1 MPLSDIKREY
11 VVTVREH
18 GDLENFYDEMET
30 SGSAGCCPER
40 EVELIARRT
49 ISRNTHYK
57 LSELDVDKL
66 KNHPNV
72 INVEL
77 APHELGIEATP
88 LWGPQTGD
96 FQKNTTFSSG
106 DLNWGL
112 KRVVDGAQTPNWGV
126 DGQMVIN
133 DTITTGASGKNVDL
147 VIVDSHVNHE
157 HPEFWRSP
165 DINNGSRM
173 NQIDWFAEYAA
184 AIGDPYG
191 TGKNYTYSSSGYG
204 TPGQS
209 NHGTHVAGT
218 AGGNTQGWARD
229 ANMFNIAFSTTL
241 VNDASGTSYPDF
253 PTYLFDY
260 LREFHRKKAINSKT
274 GRKNPTIVNHSWGYS
289 QGSPDLNSITSVDYR
304 GNTTQ
309 VVGTD
314 PERKIILEA
323 NGVPVPFNTTLYRV
337 PFRYSV
343 IAADI
348 YDAALEGIINISSA
362 GNSYWLCEGDVSADD
377 YNNRYY
383 VGSSVFAHSRG
394 SSPGAD
400 HTMICVGSVGDVKD
414 EFKSTFSNTGSRID
428 VWAPGSNIISSVF
441 DTTAS
446 TENYGT
452 LVNDPRDSNFK
463 LADIDGTSMSS
474 PQVAGYIA
482 CLAEQEPNL
491 TWEDVL
497 EHIKDNSKY
506 DQVSNSALDGYGE
519 ALFSTAGNFGWTV
532 PVGIT
537 TISVVCIGAGGGAG
551 GASPQ
556 DGDGGGGGGLAYR
569 NNFPVTPGLTVNV
582 FVGGG
587 GAGGLQG
594 AAGGAGGASF
604 AQYEGSMIAHAGGG
618 YGGSGSG
625 GSGGAGGG
633 HYAPSDGGGNG
644 GAGGGFNSAQ
654 GGGGGAAGYSGDGGQ
669 GASSYPNGS
678 GTAGQG
684 GGGGG
689 GFQAPGG
696 GVGIYG
702 EGASGQSS
710 NLANSNR
717 IGYPG
722 SGGKGGYSAG
732 FGPNGAADDGSGI
745 YGGGGFGN
753 YTGGTGGVRIVYWGP
768 NSPQRA
774 FPSTNVSQTTI
785 WSQDYKNLGP
795 GTNNRYL
802 YYKRKRLDTGLV
814 YPHDTWKNRIPL
826 DAGTKYPRQKNVTTK
841 TEQFAEIYQ
850 WSFDVTAPG
859 TGFYFFADSYDRLGT
874 VRDATYTTIT
884 CKRGDSLQFTINASG
899 HPFFISNRK
908 GNGMP
913 SPSETPSGITNNG
926 SDFGAVVWDTTNVT
940 PGVYWYNC
948 QYHSNM
954 YGMIVVTES
963 AFIPA

>member
-1 MPLSDIKREY
+1 MLSDIKREY
-11 VVTVREH
+11 IVTVREH

-30 SGSAGCCPER
+30 AGSAGCCPDR
-40 EVELIARRT
+40 EVECLSRRT

-72 INVEL
+72 INVQL

-96 FQKNTTFSSG
+96 FQKNTSFSSG

-126 DGQMVIN
+126 DGQMVFN

-165 DINNGSRM
+165 DTNNGSRM
-173 NQIDWFAEYAA
+173 NQINWFGEYAA
-184 AIGDPYG
+184 ALGDPYG
-191 TGKNYTYSSSGYG
+191 TGKTYNYSGSGYG

-241 VNDASGTSYPDF
+241 VNDASGTAYPDF
-253 PTYLFDY
+253 ATYLFDY

-289 QGSPDLNSITSVDYR
+289 QGSPDLNSITSVTYR

-314 PERKIILEA
+314 PERKIILEQ

-337 PFRYSV
+337 PYRYFA

-348 YDAALEGIINISSA
+348 EDASAEGIINISSA

-377 YNNRYY
+377 YNNRYNIG
-383 VGSSVFAHSRG
+383 GSVYSHSRG
-394 SSPGAD
+394 SSPGSD
-400 HTMICVGSVGDVKD
+400 NSMICVGSVGDVKD
-414 EFKSTFSNTGSRID
+414 EFKSPFSNTGSRID

-446 TENYGT
+446 TEGYGT

-491 TWEDVL
+491 TWEEAL

-506 DQVSNSALDGYGE
+506 DQVADSALDGYGE
-519 ALFSTAGNFGWTV
+519 ALFSTPGSAYWTC

-537 TISVVCIGAGGGAG
+537 TISVVCIGGGGGGGSAG
-551 GASPQ
+551 VQ
-556 DGDGGGGGGLAYR
+556 DADGGGGGGLAYK
-569 NNFPVTPGLTVNV
+569 NNISVTPGVQYLVS
-582 FVGGG
+582 VGDGGTQGSGG
-587 GAGGLQG
+587 GAGSNGTASQFQIGGGQPNVTALG
-594 AAGGAGGASF
+594 GGA
-604 AQYEGSMIAHAGGG
+604 
-618 YGGSGSG
+618 GSGSG

-633 HYAPSDGGGNG
+633 WQNADGGGSG
-644 GAGGGFNSAQ
+644 GGGGGFNPAQ
-654 GGGGGAAGYSGDGGQ
+654 GGGGGAGGYSGNGGQ
-669 GASSYPNGS
+669 GAGSYPGGS
-678 GTAGQG
+678 GTAGSG

-689 GFQAPGG
+689 GFQSPGG

-710 NLANSNR
+710 DYANSNYK
-717 IGYPG
+717 GFPG
-722 SGGKGGYSAG
+722 SGGKGGYSNGA
-732 FGPNGAADDGSGI
+732 GPNGASDDGSGI
-745 YGGGGFGN
+745 YGGGGFGS
-753 YTGGTGGVRIVYWGP
+753 YQGGKGGVRIVYWGP

-774 FPSTNVSQTTI
+774 FPSTNVSQTTM

-795 GTNNRYL
+795 GTKNRYL
-802 YYKRKRLDTGLV
+802 FYNRKRLDTGLV

-826 DAGTKYPRQKNVTTK
+826 NAGTKYPRQKNVTTK
-841 TEQFAEIYQ
+841 TEQFAEIFQ
-850 WSFDVTAPG
+850 WNFDVTASG
-859 TGFYFFADSYDRLGT
+859 GLYVFADAYDRLGT
-874 VRDATYTTIT
+874 VRDTAYTTIN
-884 CKRGDSLQFTINASG
+884 CKKGDTLQFNINAVG
-899 HPFFISNRK
+899 HPFFISNRQ
-908 GNGMP
+908 GTGMP
-913 SPSETPSGITNNG
+913 SPSETPSGISNNG
-926 SDFGAVVWDTTNVT
+926 SDNAAVVWDTTNVT
-940 PGVYWYNC
+940 PGTYWYNC
-948 QYHSNM
+948 QYHGSM
-954 YGMIVVTES
+954 YGMIIITES